1 MKKIDNIIIGAGIS
15 GLTIALK
22 LKEAGEEFIIL
33 EAEGYVGGSIR
44 STFENGYIF
53 DHGFQVY
60 NTAYKFG
67 KVVLDY
73 EKLKLCSFKPG
84 AKIYQGSKFQTIS
97 DPFRDFGKLYE
108 TLISPISNLSDKLK
122 ILQLKIKLRNYD
134 LAKDD
139 GLDCTTLEFL
149 NNFGFSKY
157 FIENFFNPFFG
168 GVFLEKKLNTSAKF
182 FKFVFSQ
189 FNNGTVCVPKK
200 GMQKIPNQIYKKLE
214 EHSVILNARVRSI
227 HDKVLETNQGEK
239 YQANRVIITS
249 NKHGILP
256 NKKTTY
262 NFVLC
267 YYFVTHINVKDS
279 RYIYLFP
286 QDDLI
291 NNVAI
296 LSSVSES
303 YAPKGESLFSV
314 SVLKNIVSP
323 ENIISKI
330 KVKLSSYFGGN
341 AKDYEFLKHYNIKKA
356 TLSQP
361 SNHSFNS
368 STIDNQYIISGEQ
381 TTNGSID
388 GAIQS
393 GLNATAFILK

>member
-15 GLTIALK
+15 GLTTALK

-149 NNFGFSKY
+149 NNYGFSKY

-200 GMQKIPNQIYKKLE
+200 GMQKFLIKYIKNLK
-214 EHSVILNARVRSI
+214 SIL
-227 HDKVLETNQGEK
+227 
-239 YQANRVIITS
+239 
-249 NKHGILP
+249 
-256 NKKTTY
+256 
-262 NFVLC
+262 
-267 YYFVTHINVKDS
+267 
-279 RYIYLFP
+279 
-286 QDDLI
+286 
-291 NNVAI
+291 
-296 LSSVSES
+296 
-303 YAPKGESLFSV
+303 
-314 SVLKNIVSP
+314 
-323 ENIISKI
+323 
-330 KVKLSSYFGGN
+330 
-341 AKDYEFLKHYNIKKA
+341 
-356 TLSQP
+356 
-361 SNHSFNS
+361 
-368 STIDNQYIISGEQ
+368 
-381 TTNGSID
+381 
-388 GAIQS
+388 
-393 GLNATAFILK
+393 

>member
-67 KVVLDY
+67 KVILDY
-73 EKLKLCSFKPG
+73 EKLKLCNFKPG
-84 AKIYQGSKFQTIS
+84 AKIYQDSKFQTIS
-97 DPFRDFGKLYE
+97 DPLRDFGKLFE
-108 TLISPISNLSDKLK
+108 TLISPVSNLSDKLK

-134 LAKDD
+134 LSKDD
-139 GLDCTTLEFL
+139 GLDCTTFDFL
-149 NNFGFSKY
+149 NNYGFSKY

-189 FNNGTVCVPKK
+189 FNNGTVCVPKE

-214 EHSVILNARVRSI
+214 EHSVILNARIISI

-239 YQANRVIITS
+239 
-249 NKHGILP
+249 
-256 NKKTTY
+256 
-262 NFVLC
+262 
-267 YYFVTHINVKDS
+267 
-279 RYIYLFP
+279 
-286 QDDLI
+286 
-291 NNVAI
+291 
-296 LSSVSES
+296 
-303 YAPKGESLFSV
+303 
-314 SVLKNIVSP
+314 
-323 ENIISKI
+323 
-330 KVKLSSYFGGN
+330 
-341 AKDYEFLKHYNIKKA
+341 
-356 TLSQP
+356 
-361 SNHSFNS
+361 
-368 STIDNQYIISGEQ
+368 
-381 TTNGSID
+381 
-388 GAIQS
+388 
-393 GLNATAFILK
+393 